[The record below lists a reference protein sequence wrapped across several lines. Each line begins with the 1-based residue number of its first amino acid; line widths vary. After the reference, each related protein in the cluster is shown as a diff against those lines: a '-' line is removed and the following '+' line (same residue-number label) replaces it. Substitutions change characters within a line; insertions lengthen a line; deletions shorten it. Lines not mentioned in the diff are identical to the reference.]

1 MVVDPG
7 VEEPD
12 SMISFM
18 SRRFISFPP
27 SGISEGMSKDDLLFL
42 CVKREKLYLI

>member
-1 MVVDPG
+1 MAVDLG

-12 SMISFM
+12 GMIAFM
-18 SRRFISFPP
+18 SGRFISFPP
-27 SGISEGMSKDDLLFL
+27 SGISEGMSKDDILFL